1 MVVSKRTVKIPALG
15 GAIAGF
21 VTVDCH
27 SDYVHGTLVP
37 SVADSVEQ
45 IKHVHQQYKRDG
57 HTIRTFAGD
66 GGVII
71 QSEYRVLL
79 PAAQQYLLK
88 EKIKPEVGEPYNH
101 DHGNEVVERIIRAL
115 KESILMAIM
124 YILNNP
130 NFRLIGFTQH
140 EIFQLWGELFNWA
153 IIMWNL
159 KTCPSNSTVTKWEI
173 YHGFKPDLRT
183 IRLLPIFSVLYV
195 LRSSKTNNPVPTNKR
210 YWKRGLYVGP
220 SIIVPG
226 SIRVAIKTNK
236 RIKIVTTSNFKGV
249 SDGGALQIYSQ
260 MDRINTQDS
269 ADIPDVDGDQDT
281 NATLSRVQTLSYLLL
296 VTSSLARIIILMKWK
311 WQQSSS
317 IQVKQR
323 RKQK

>member
-1 MVVSKRTVKIPALG
+1 
-15 GAIAGF
+15 
-21 VTVDCH
+21 
-27 SDYVHGTLVP
+27 
-37 SVADSVEQ
+37 
-45 IKHVHQQYKRDG
+45 
-57 HTIRTFAGD
+57 
-66 GGVII
+66 
-71 QSEYRVLL
+71 
-79 PAAQQYLLK
+79 
-88 EKIKPEVGEPYNH
+88 
-101 DHGNEVVERIIRAL
+101 
-115 KESILMAIM
+115 MAIM

-130 NFRLIGFTQH
+130 NFKLIGFTQH
-140 EIFQLWGELFNWA
+140 EIFQLWGESFNWA

-249 SDGGALQIYSQ
+249 SDGGALQIYNQ
-260 MDRINTQDS
+260 IDRINTHDS
-269 ADIPDVDGDQDT
+269 ADIPDVDRDQDT
-281 NATLSRVQTLSYLLL
+281 NATPVESADPLKPSTSDVEPSSYNHPSGCNPLAYRQSKEENKYEVQSP
-296 VTSSLARIIILMKWK
+296 LARI
-311 WQQSSS
+311 
-317 IQVKQR
+317 
-323 RKQK
+323 